1 MTGIPRTYQKLTV
14 ASGQTTSGVCDC
26 TRFSLVGVYT
36 PGELTSTSATL
47 EASVDGSTWVT
58 VMQVGGAAAE
68 SATVA
73 ASKYVP
79 LTVQATN
86 AIQRARIV
94 CGSAEGADRE
104 FICVTRPLA

>member
-1 MTGIPRTYQKLTV
+1 MNGIPRDYQVLSV
-14 ASGQTTSGVCDC
+14 ATGETTSGVCDC

-58 VMQVGGAAAE
+58 VMQVTGTEVE

-73 ASKYVP
+73 ASQYVP
-79 LTVQATN
+79 LSVQVMN
-86 AIQRARIV
+86 GIQRARIV

-104 FICVTRPLA
+104 FNCVTRPLA

>member
-1 MTGIPRTYQKLTV
+1 MTGIPRDYQKLTV

-47 EASVDGSTWVT
+47 ESSVDGSTWVT
-58 VMQVGGAAAE
+58 VMQVTGTEVE

-73 ASKYVP
+73 ASRYVP
-79 LTVQATN
+79 LSVQVMN
-86 AIQRARIV
+86 GIQRARIV